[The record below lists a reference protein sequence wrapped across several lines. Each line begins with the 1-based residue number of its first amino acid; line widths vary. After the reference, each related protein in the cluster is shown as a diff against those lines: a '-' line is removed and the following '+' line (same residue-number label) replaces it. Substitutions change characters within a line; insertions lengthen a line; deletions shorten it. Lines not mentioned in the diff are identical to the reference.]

1 MLTVAARALRES
13 GVAIVVVGQGAHLVM
28 KRADC
33 VDVLEHGR
41 VVLACKADEMAS
53 HRELTEA
60 YLGE

>member
-1 MLTVAARALRES
+1 MVPARALRES
-13 GVAIVVVGQGAHLVM
+13 GVAILVVGQSAYLAM

-33 VDVLEHGR
+33 VYMLEHGR
-41 VVLACKADEMAS
+41 VVLECKADEMAS